1 MATAQPLWTGI
12 PCEEGSFTLDGRYP
26 YTLSADNHFLILGN
40 RLVDLTT
47 GEQQNL
53 PIEGGIGSFSPDNK
67 YYTYARW
74 DNIYLF
80 DLLTKE
86 NTILFEARC
95 ATYVSN
101 PGGFSNICAKVGL
114 PIWIDDTTLVYS
126 GYIGDMPDMVE
137 GLDPVEPNH
146 TFVVSVDGSIQ
157 QDFPQGLNIV
167 GKWGS
172 TLVFN
177 YFNSEDDGYQWL
189 DATDLKNGVIAP
201 YSFYGNYSFL
211 VISPDG
217 QYHLARI
224 DNAWHLVELRTN
236 QDIKIVRTGVE
247 NCSNPIWSPDQKF
260 IACQTQEGSSYST
273 VIISLDGFRD
283 RPLLEVSGSIHFP
296 GKKVLAWLP

>member
-1 MATAQPLWTGI
+1 MV
-12 PCEEGSFTLDGRYP
+12 
-26 YTLSADNHFLILGN
+26 GN

-53 PIEGGIGSFSPDNK
+53 PIEGGIGSFSPDNNF
-67 YYTYARW
+67 YAYAGHPPSGK
-74 DNIYLF
+74 NLILYN
-80 DLLTKE
+80 LLTKE
-86 NTILFEARC
+86 NTILFESPC
-95 ATYVSN
+95 ASYVSN
-101 PGGFSNICAKVGL
+101 PGGYTTICAEIGV
-114 PIWIDDTTLVYS
+114 PRWIDDTTLVYS
-126 GYIGDMPDMVE
+126 GYIGDMPNVVE
-137 GLDPVEPNH
+137 GLNVVEPNY
-146 TFVVSVDGSIQ
+146 TFVVGIDGSVYQ
-157 QDFPQGLNIV
+157 EFPQGLNIV

-177 YFNSEDDGYQWL
+177 YFNSEDNIYKWL
-189 DATDLKNGVIAP
+189 DATDLKNGIIAP

-224 DNAWHLVELRTN
+224 DNVWHLVELRTN

-247 NCSNPIWSPDQKF
+247 SCSNPIWSPDHKF

-283 RPLLEVSGSIHFP
+283 RPLPEVSGSIHFP
-296 GKKVLAWLP
+296 GKNVLAWLP